1 MDDRVPWH
9 QELTYRTGVNDTFT
23 VADSD
28 IVTFLREDA
37 CQYGEWENACTAEG
51 PCPSCMAADEIERL
65 REELKYQTLWAELL
79 SGNKCHCVAEDA
91 GVCMPCAYRQTM
103 KQNEEAS
110 RG

>member
-1 MDDRVPWH
+1 M
-9 QELTYRTGVNDTFT
+9 
-23 VADSD
+23 SD
-28 IVTFLREDA
+28 IAYTDPSPRKQCDHICLGE
-37 CQYGEWENACTAEG
+37 YGHDSPHFYGYRSGTPVDEINRLI
-51 PCPSCMAADEIERL
+51 DEIERL

-103 KQNEEAS
+103 RQNEAR